1 MIIGNNGEHP
11 EIWEHYKEIKLN
23 IIEYYIFKYFIIS
36 ANEVI
41 GTFFTSF
48 TKTPFSG
55 DSRNYSLH
63 F

>member
-1 MIIGNNGEHP
+1 VKIE
-11 EIWEHYKEIKLN
+11 WERDDSVFISVSPVVLFWLP
-23 IIEYYIFKYFIIS
+23 IFKYFIIS

>member
-1 MIIGNNGEHP
+1 MVKIE
-11 EIWEHYKEIKLN
+11 WERDDSVFISVSPVVLFWLP
-23 IIEYYIFKYFIIS
+23 IFKHFIIS
-36 ANEVI
+36 ATEVI

-55 DSRNYSLH
+55 DSRNYNLH